1 MINEIIIF
9 LSATL
14 PVIELRGAIPLAILG
29 FGLNP
34 VKAFILSVLGSIFP
48 VIFILIFLDWFS
60 GFLMFN
66 FDFFKKFFSR
76 LFEYT
81 RNKHEKK
88 LNYWGNFAL
97 IIIAALPLPIVG
109 GAWTASLAAFVF
121 GVNKKHA
128 FLSIAIGTVISG
140 LIVTAV
146 MISGIGLMHL
156 IFKY

>member
-76 LFEYT
+76 LFEYI

-97 IIIAALPLPIVG
+97 IIRAALPLPIVG